1 MDFDEKDKEQE
12 TKMNDFRAG
21 ITKAMS
27 MWAENEKKMQE
38 NMAKFESGCAF
49 EDRAIYY
56 EIRMHLKKDQV
67 IKLVNALEGDTS

>member
-1 MDFDEKDKEQE
+1 
-12 TKMNDFRAG
+12 
-21 ITKAMS
+21 
-27 MWAENEKKMQE
+27 MQE